1 MRHFLFSAAL
11 LIAISSA
18 NSTAQHQL
26 QPVSTLKGAPAL
38 ELALRKLDTVGSFMM
53 TTAHPDDEN
62 NAMLAYF
69 SHGKGFRTTLVT
81 ATHGEGGQNEIGPE
95 LFEALAVLR
104 TEELL
109 AAHKFDGAEQFFTR
123 AIDFGYSFSI
133 EETLEKW
140 GHQEILGDYVRMIR
154 TIRPDVIVGF
164 VFDGDGGGQHH
175 QASSRLTL
183 EAFRAAADP
192 AKFREQIAE
201 GLRVWQ
207 PKKFYYTAG
216 FGPGGAGRAGG
227 ALPGEGAPTLLQFAG
242 GDQFDPVL
250 GRTYNEI
257 AGEARS
263 MHKCQGMSQLLP
275 LPAST
280 GGGGPM
286 GPGGVRAYRLRD
298 TVLDGGV
305 TRTDREVFDG
315 VSTGLRSLLSYAPAA
330 AEASASARASA
341 DRPAGKPG
349 AREQLESLLDRIG
362 ATVSEART
370 AMAASGE
377 TATVAPL
384 SRGLTLVRELRG
396 ALASMGLSESGRYE
410 IEFRMAQKELQ
421 FSQALLLA
429 TDVRID
435 AVARDGLVVA
445 GQPVQLDLMAANRGK
460 STVDLAIA
468 ANGFSGG
475 SATACESSTPL
486 APGASRN
493 CGKTLN
499 IPADARLTAAHFR
512 TGPVG
517 ARYVFDPDVPFGLP
531 FRPTPYTATFSLSV
545 DGVPFTLTL
554 PVQARS
560 DADIFAGEKRQ
571 EVHVVPAFAVKASP
585 EIVIFSTHSTRGSG
599 PVGSAATRATRSV
612 LARDGAKDVRVTVTN
627 HAKGAAQAEVALAVP
642 QGWRA
647 TPPAQ
652 SVSFSREDEAMTVR
666 FTLQP
671 PADSVLA
678 AAAMKPGGNQFRVN
692 ALVTRSTRDSLPG
705 GQTAAGSG
713 QGTSV
718 VYEQGYQ
725 LVEYPHTTRRH
736 VLSAPQVA
744 VKALDVSVK
753 PNLTVGYVMGVGDEV
768 PAALEQ
774 LGVTLAMITPDDLA
788 WGDLSHYDVI
798 MTGVRAYERR
808 ADLRAYN
815 HRLIDYAKAG
825 GTVIVQ
831 YNKFEFN
838 DAQYGPYAAKV
849 GRERVTDEN
858 AEMRL
863 LAPQHPVFN
872 SPNAIGRADWAGWV
886 QERGLYFLDNDARD
900 PQYTD
905 LIEFTDPFAYN
916 QGAKRGALVE
926 AKVGKGRWIYVGIGL
941 WRQLPAGTDGAYRL
955 MANLISLSRN

>member
-1 MRHFLFSAAL
+1 MRHSLLAAL
-11 LIAISSA
+11 VLIGFSSA
-18 NSTAQHQL
+18 HSTAQHQL
-26 QPVSTLKGAPAL
+26 LPVSQLKGAPAL

-123 AIDFGYSFSI
+123 AIDFGFSFSI

-175 QASSRLTL
+175 QTSSRLTL

-192 AKFREQIAE
+192 AKFPEQIAE
-201 GLRVWQ
+201 GLRAWQ

-216 FGPGGAGRAGG
+216 FGPPSRPAAASASAEATADKSAGQAQ
-227 ALPGEGAPTLLQFAG
+227 EAPTALNFTG
-242 GDQFDPVL
+242 GDVFDPVL

-286 GPGGVRAYRLRD
+286 GPGPGGVRAYRLRD

-305 TRTDREVFDG
+305 ARPEREVFDG
-315 VSTGLRSLLSYAPAA
+315 VNIGLRSLRLYAANPPA
-330 AEASASARASA
+330 EL
-341 DRPAGKPG
+341 GG
-349 AREQLESLLDRIG
+349 QLDRI
-362 ATVSEART
+362 AAAVADARM

-377 TATVAPL
+377 SATVAPL
-384 SRGLTLVRELRG
+384 ARGLKSVRELRA
-396 ALASMGLSESGRYE
+396 ALPSMDLGDSGRYE
-410 IEFRMAQKELQ
+410 IDFRLAQKETQ

-435 AVARDGLVVA
+435 AVARDGLVVP

-460 STVDLAIA
+460 SAVDVAIA

-475 SATACESSTPL
+475 PTPACDSTVAL

-493 CGKTLN
+493 CGKTLT

-545 DGVPFTLTL
+545 EGVPFSLTL
-554 PVQARS
+554 PIQARS

-571 EVHVVPAFAVKASP
+571 EIHVVPAFAVKASP
-585 EIVIFSTHSTRGSG
+585 EIFIVST
-599 PVGSAATRATRSV
+599 SAAVSAKN
-612 LARDGAKDVRVTVTN
+612 GAKDIRVTVTN
-627 HAKGAAQAEVALAVP
+627 HARGAAQADVALVIP

-647 TPPAQ
+647 TPPTQ
-652 SVSFSREDEAMTVR
+652 SVSFSREDEAMTVK

-671 PADSVLA
+671 PAQAVLA
-678 AAAMKPGGNQFRVN
+678 AAAMKPGGNQFKVK
-692 ALVTRSTRDSLPG
+692 ALVK
-705 GQTAAGSG
+705 QAGKNF
-713 QGTSV
+713 
-718 VYEQGYQ
+718 EQGYQ
-725 LVEYPHTTRRH
+725 VVEYPHTTRRH
-736 VLSAPQVA
+736 VLNAPQVA

-753 PNLTVGYVMGVGDEV
+753 PNLTLGYVMGVGDEV

-774 LGVTLAMITPDDLA
+774 LGVKLSMITPDELA
-788 WGDLSHYDVI
+788 WGDLSHYNVI

-815 HRLIDYAKAG
+815 HRLIEYAKAG

-838 DAQYGPYAAKV
+838 DAQYGPYPARV

-858 AEMRL
+858 AELKL

-886 QERGLYFLDNDARD
+886 QERGLYFLDANGRD

-905 LIEFTDPFAYN
+905 LIEFTEPFAYN

-926 AKVGKGRWIYVGIGL
+926 AKVGKGRWVYVGIGL

-955 MANLISLSRN
+955 MANLISLSSNP